1 MESIPYDKRSG
12 KIWFNG
18 APINWSEVKIHVLS
32 HGLHYAS
39 CVFEGERVYDGEI
52 FKLEEH
58 TERLFH
64 SASRMG
70 FKISYTPELL
80 NGACKEIIAIQKVK
94 NGYVRP
100 IAWRGSEMMA
110 ISAQQTKIHVAI
122 AAWEW
127 GSYFDPNLKLK
138 GIKLDIC
145 KWRRP
150 DPDTIPWDT
159 KASGLYMICTL
170 SKHEAEKK
178 GFTDSLMLD
187 YQGNVAEATG
197 ANIFFKN
204 KSGELH
210 TPIPDS
216 FLNGITRRC
225 VIDIAK
231 SKGIKIVERK
241 IKPEEMT
248 NFVGC
253 FLTGT
258 AAEVTPV
265 SQIDKYKFTV
275 CNVIKDLSE
284 SYQDL
289 VRKKGISIIYQQN
302 NLLSDFTALENVT
315 IPLVANGYNWKD
327 ATKKASKILSLVNL
341 SKRLNHF
348 STELSGG
355 EQQRVAVARALVTEP
370 DLILADEPT
379 GSLDRKT
386 ANEIFSLFSKL
397 KSKNRAILY
406 ATHNRELANKADYK
420 LNILD
425 GNITRKNA

>member
-12 KIWFNG
+12 KIWFDG
-18 APINWSEVKIHVLS
+18 VPINWSEVKIHVLT

-52 FKLEEH
+52 FKLEKH
-58 TERLFH
+58 TERLFY
-64 SASRMG
+64 SASRLG
-70 FKISYTPELL
+70 FKIPYTPELL
-80 NGACKEIIAIQKVK
+80 NKACKEIIAIQKVK

-110 ISAQQTKIHVAI
+110 ISAQQTTIHVAI

-138 GIKLDIC
+138 GIRLDIS
-145 KWRRP
+145 KWKRP
-150 DPDTIPWDT
+150 APDTIPWDT

-170 SKHEAEKK
+170 AKHEAEKK

-187 YQGNVAEATG
+187 YQGNIAESTG
-197 ANIFFKN
+197 SNVFFKN

-231 SKGIKIVERK
+231 SKGIKIIERK
-241 IKPEEMT
+241 IMPEEMT

-275 CNVIKDLSE
+275 CNLIKDLSKN
-284 SYQDL
+284 YQAL
-289 VRKKGISIIYQQN
+289 VRKK
-302 NLLSDFTALENVT
+302 TA
-315 IPLVANGYNWKD
+315 A
-327 ATKKASKILSLVNL
+327 
-341 SKRLNHF
+341 
-348 STELSGG
+348 
-355 EQQRVAVARALVTEP
+355 
-370 DLILADEPT
+370 
-379 GSLDRKT
+379 
-386 ANEIFSLFSKL
+386 
-397 KSKNRAILY
+397 
-406 ATHNRELANKADYK
+406 
-420 LNILD
+420 
-425 GNITRKNA
+425 

>member
-1 MESIPYDKRSG
+1 MEPIPYDKRSG

-70 FKISYTPELL
+70 FKIPYTPELL
-80 NGACKEIIAIQKVK
+80 NKACKEIIAIQKVK

-100 IAWRGSEMMA
+100 LAWRGSEMMA

-138 GIKLDIC
+138 GIKLDIS

-150 DPDTIPWDT
+150 SPDTIPWDT

-187 YQGNVAEATG
+187 YQGNIAEATG
-197 ANIFFKN
+197 ANVFFKN

-210 TPIPDS
+210 TPIADS

-225 VIDIAK
+225 IIDIAK

-241 IKPEEMT
+241 IKPEEME

-265 SQIDKYKFTV
+265 SQIDKYKFNV
-275 CNVIKDLSE
+275 CNIIKDLSE
-284 SYQDL
+284 SYQ
-289 VRKKGISIIYQQN
+289 
-302 NLLSDFTALENVT
+302 
-315 IPLVANGYNWKD
+315 
-327 ATKKASKILSLVNL
+327 
-341 SKRLNHF
+341 
-348 STELSGG
+348 
-355 EQQRVAVARALVTEP
+355 ALVQK
-370 DLILADEPT
+370 
-379 GSLDRKT
+379 KT
-386 ANEIFSLFSKL
+386 A
-397 KSKNRAILY
+397 A
-406 ATHNRELANKADYK
+406 
-420 LNILD
+420 
-425 GNITRKNA
+425 